1 MPKPEVIILV
11 EQAPLFALGDAVITA
26 GAKELL
32 DRLSIDPAIF
42 IARHVTGDWGEL
54 CEEDQQENERAVKKS
69 GRVFSSYA
77 LPDNTKIWV
86 ITESDRSYTTILLPD
101 EY

>member
-1 MPKPEVIILV
+1 MLKPEVIIFV
-11 EQAPLFALGDAVITA
+11 EQAPLFELGGVVVTA
-26 GAKELL
+26 GAEELL
-32 DRLSIDPAIF
+32 ATLNLEPAIL

-54 CEEDQQENERAVKKS
+54 CKEDQQENERAVKKS

-77 LPDNTKIWV
+77 LPDNHKVWV
-86 ITESDRSYTTILLPD
+86 ITEWDRSYTTILLPE

>member
-1 MPKPEVIILV
+1 MSEPEIIILV
-11 EQAPLFALGDAVITA
+11 EQAPLFALGGMVITA

-32 DRLSIDPAIF
+32 ETLSIDPAFF

-54 CEEDQQENERAVKKS
+54 CKEDQQENERAVKKS

-86 ITESDRSYTTILLPD
+86 ITEWDRSYTTILLPD